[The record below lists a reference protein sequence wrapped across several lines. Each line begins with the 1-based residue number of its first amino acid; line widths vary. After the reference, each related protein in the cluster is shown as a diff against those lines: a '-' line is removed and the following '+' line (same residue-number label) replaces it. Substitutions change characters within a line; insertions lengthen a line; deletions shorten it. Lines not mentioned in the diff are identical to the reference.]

1 MTESVKTA
9 RNGRVAAFLLAAV
22 CWVLSA
28 GPASAVSVSGLYA
41 ADVPVAGTSADA
53 LKAGYAEGLRQ
64 VMVRVSGTRE
74 VLELEGIDEVL
85 ADAESMLLSYQ
96 VNRTAGQSRLQMS
109 FGAVG
114 VNRALASVQAP
125 VWGAN
130 RPLTLAWIAVE
141 DRGDRQLLT
150 RAADSAPGSNEGLWA
165 QHLLSAA
172 ADRGLPIAFPP
183 ETYAGDRALLSDL
196 WGQFVGRIQQ
206 ASDDLSHDALALV
219 RISRSGGQWRAGW
232 VVEGMGLDAGEQSVN
247 ADTPEQLA
255 QALIDRWTEQY
266 ASRYAV
272 TAGEAGEAPKVDM
285 VLEGVTTLADYGQ
298 VTRAL
303 QDMTPV
309 VSVGASRVRGNRL
322 TVEVAFS
329 GELDQLKE
337 HIALDARFVPAEQPA
352 EPITASKNSQATGSE
367 GDGAA
372 QTGEAGSRNDT
383 EAPAGTDAQGSAET
397 AGFSYQPLAPGD
409 EQDAEQAFES
419 LYQVLYYRWQPAP
432 GATGGDRS

>member
-28 GPASAVSVSGLYA
+28 GPASAVSVSGLYT

-196 WGQFVGRIQQ
+196 WGQFVGRI
-206 ASDDLSHDALALV
+206 
-219 RISRSGGQWRAGW
+219 
-232 VVEGMGLDAGEQSVN
+232 
-247 ADTPEQLA
+247 
-255 QALIDRWTEQY
+255 
-266 ASRYAV
+266 
-272 TAGEAGEAPKVDM
+272 
-285 VLEGVTTLADYGQ
+285 
-298 VTRAL
+298 
-303 QDMTPV
+303 
-309 VSVGASRVRGNRL
+309 
-322 TVEVAFS
+322 
-329 GELDQLKE
+329 
-337 HIALDARFVPAEQPA
+337 
-352 EPITASKNSQATGSE
+352 
-367 GDGAA
+367 
-372 QTGEAGSRNDT
+372 
-383 EAPAGTDAQGSAET
+383 
-397 AGFSYQPLAPGD
+397 
-409 EQDAEQAFES
+409 EQAGI
-419 LYQVLYYRWQPAP
+419 PAFP
-432 GATGGDRS
+432 VRQQ